1 MANEGGQFDLAAVC
15 QAFSCCKRNDGEILL
30 DKYVEAY
37 KELMRFFDLLGSVF
51 AFVTSDV
58 QSKIKILQ
66 QYLISENARHY
77 GTVRSMINHEVTN
90 NLTRVQG
97 NPPSGSRTLLRLHRA
112 LKFIIR
118 LFGDLKSMNDSDKI
132 SAVTF
137 KAYDET
143 LAQHHTWIVRKA
155 VGLAVYAMPS
165 RQGLSEKMIHGGT
178 EEQLKKLLG
187 DFVEEVQPVY
197 DSIQSVYAD
206 NELLDLP

>member
-1 MANEGGQFDLAAVC
+1 MVFLA
-15 QAFSCCKRNDGEILL
+15 F
-30 DKYVEAY
+30 
-37 KELMRFFDLLGSVF
+37 RFFDLLGSVF

-66 QYLISENARHY
+66 QYLISENARYY

-112 LKFIIR
+112 LNFIIR